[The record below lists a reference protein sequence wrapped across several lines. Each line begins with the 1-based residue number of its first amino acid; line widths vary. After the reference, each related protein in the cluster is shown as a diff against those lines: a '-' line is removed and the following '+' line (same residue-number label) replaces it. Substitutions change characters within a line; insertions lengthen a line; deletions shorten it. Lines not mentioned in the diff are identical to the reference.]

1 MYPCQTFEDVQMKAM
16 TFVRLEED
24 EDQEQGATKR
34 VERRNNGAQ
43 RSAQRSTPY
52 SRPSAV
58 NAASERSRKD
68 TALTSYPDVHTYN
81 FNVSIDELIKVLE
94 GMR

>member
-1 MYPCQTFEDVQMKAM
+1 M
-16 TFVRLEED
+16 
-24 EDQEQGATKR
+24 
-34 VERRNNGAQ
+34 
-43 RSAQRSTPY
+43 
-52 SRPSAV
+52 PSAV

-94 GMR
+94 GMGRVIRWPRLNVKVGKEKDMSMYCAYHMDHGHTTEGCLLLRKEVH